1 MPTFEPFLR
10 ENMDT
15 MMYGAFFGTLIVFA
29 LLELRL
35 ARAEHGAARTRRWPV
50 NGLLTALNILALG
63 IIPISGLAAAEW
75 ARANG
80 WGALN
85 MVELPLA
92 AVLVAGFLVRSLVS
106 YAVHVAMHKVPFL
119 WRIHRVHHTDTAL
132 DVSTTVRFH
141 PLEFIVSVPIV
152 IAAVTAAGVPPWVIM
167 LYELFDAVM
176 AVFSHANLRLPG
188 GLERVLQWGLVTP
201 DMHRIHHSSA
211 QPETD
216 SNYGA
221 TLSIWDRLFGTFRQK
236 TGPELAAM
244 ELGLSEYRD
253 KRVSSLFWLLA
264 LPFAGR
270 KSGGAGRARRRPS
283 APGPVSVWRKICVTL
298 IDKRGDR
305 G

>member
-10 ENMDT
+10 ENMDAL
-15 MMYGAFFGTLIVFA
+15 MYGAFFGTLIVLA
-29 LLELRL
+29 VLELGL
-35 ARAEHGAARTRRWPV
+35 ARSERGVARGRRWPV
-50 NGLLTALNILALG
+50 NGLLTVLNILTLG

-106 YAVHVAMHKVPFL
+106 YVIHVAMHKIPLL
-119 WRIHRVHHTDTAL
+119 WRIHRVHHTDTAV

-141 PLEFIVSVPIV
+141 PLEFVISVPIV

-167 LYELFDAVM
+167 LSELFDAVM

-188 GLERVLQWGLVTP
+188 GLERVLPGVLVTP
-201 DMHRIHHSSA
+201 AMHRVHHSSA

-221 TLSIWDRLFGTFRQK
+221 TLSIWDRLFGTFRRK
-236 TGPELAAM
+236 SGPELTAM
-244 ELGLSEYRD
+244 ELGLSEYRG
-253 KRVSSLFWLLA
+253 KKVSSFFWLLA
-264 LPFAGR
+264 LPFASRTAGNEHER
-270 KSGGAGRARRRPS
+270 NPSGSVS
-283 APGPVSVWRKICVTL
+283 ASGKPASP
-298 IDKRGDR
+298 
-305 G
+305 

>member
-10 ENMDT
+10 ENMDAL
-15 MMYGAFFGTLIVFA
+15 MYGAFFGTLIVLA
-29 LLELRL
+29 VLELGL
-35 ARAEHGAARTRRWPV
+35 ARSEHGVARIRRWPA

-63 IIPISGLAAAEW
+63 IIPVSGLAAAEW

-85 MVELPLA
+85 MIELPLA
-92 AVLVAGFLVRSLVS
+92 AVLAAGFLVRSLVS
-106 YAVHVAMHKVPFL
+106 YAIHVAMHKVPVL

-141 PLEFIVSVPIV
+141 PLEFVISVPIV

-188 GLERVLQWGLVTP
+188 GLERVVQWVLVTP
-201 DMHRIHHSSA
+201 AMHRVHHSSA

-221 TLSIWDRLFGTFRQK
+221 TLSIWDRLFGTFRRK
-236 TGPELAAM
+236 IEPDLAAM
-244 ELGLSEYRD
+244 ELGLSEYRG
-253 KRVSSLFWLLA
+253 KEVSSLFWLLT
-264 LPFAGR
+264 LPFKGRPPGTQRERNTSGTVSAGG
-270 KSGGAGRARRRPS
+270 KRAS
-283 APGPVSVWRKICVTL
+283 S
-298 IDKRGDR
+298 
-305 G
+305 